1 MNKAV
6 AAAQAPVQ
14 EGKTPSQTEDPTV
27 GPSEQA
33 MVGGQLPPAETP
45 GHMPGKGPGW
55 GHPERRQVAAP
66 MLTAAGAGPGRGQWP
81 RGPHCPP
88 GGRHGPGEWE
98 TGGADMVTSG
108 SLEKQGA
115 GCLLTEDNSRERRGR
130 VCPQPGRHC
139 VPKGL
144 CWVES
149 RGWGLDSE
157 AKLAM
162 RTLAPWPGQCGL
174 GQAPEPL
181 AFLVAPTSQGH
192 VDGEDAK

>member
-1 MNKAV
+1 
-6 AAAQAPVQ
+6 
-14 EGKTPSQTEDPTV
+14 
-27 GPSEQA
+27 
-33 MVGGQLPPAETP
+33 
-45 GHMPGKGPGW
+45 
-55 GHPERRQVAAP
+55 
-66 MLTAAGAGPGRGQWP
+66 
-81 RGPHCPP
+81 
-88 GGRHGPGEWE
+88 
-98 TGGADMVTSG
+98 MVTSS

-139 VPKGL
+139 VLQGL

-149 RGWGLDSE
+149 RGRGQDSE

-192 VDGEDAK
+192 VDGGDAK